1 MRTSLIPLSLTVALL
16 ACGARSTP
24 AAAQPAGQATP
35 APGANAAGSPTIEAK
50 RAKLRQRI
58 RALRAWRLT
67 EALSLDEAT
76 AAKLFPILSR
86 YDDQMVKAAR
96 QGRALRRQLRQAVKK
111 GAPDAQ
117 LDTLVNRVVAQQ
129 KATWKLQGQRFQAVR
144 AVLSPRQAAT
154 ILVVL
159 PQIDRAIER
168 QIRAAM
174 RRGGKRGH
182 GRRGPRGVVKDPFS
196 HPADGGRR
204 HRGARPNG
212 GGDVVNPF

>member
-24 AAAQPAGQATP
+24 AQAQPAKQP
-35 APGANAAGSPTIEAK
+35 AAAPAAKARPGIEAK
-50 RAKLRQRI
+50 RARLRQRI

-67 EALSLDEAT
+67 EALELDEAT
-76 AAKLFPILSR
+76 AARLFPILSR
-86 YDDQMVKAAR
+86 YDDRMVKAAR

-117 LDTLVNRVVAQQ
+117 MSALVDRVVAQQ
-129 KATWKLQGQRFQAVR
+129 TAMWKLQAERFQAVR
-144 AVLSPRQAAT
+144 KVLSPRQAAT

-174 RRGGKRGH
+174 KRHGKRG
-182 GRRGPRGVVKDPFS
+182 R
-196 HPADGGRR
+196 GGRR
-204 HRGARPNG
+204 APGAVKNPFGGPGNGKHRRPRPRPDR
-212 GGDVVNPF
+212 GGDMLNPF